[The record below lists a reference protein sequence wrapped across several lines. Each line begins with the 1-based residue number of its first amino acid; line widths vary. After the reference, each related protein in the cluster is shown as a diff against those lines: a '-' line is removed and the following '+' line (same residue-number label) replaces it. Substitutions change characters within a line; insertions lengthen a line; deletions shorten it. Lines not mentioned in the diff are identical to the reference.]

1 MSGQSLKC
9 AYCGVALPIA
19 FYGVDAWRVGNGFVC
34 NEFCAD
40 GLSLPNSDLGATLE
54 PNRDSDEVR
63 SSSP

>member
-19 FYGVDAWRVGNGFVC
+19 FYGVYAWRVGNGFVC

-40 GLSLPNSDLGATLE
+40 GLSPPVSDAKATLE
-54 PNRDSDEVR
+54 PSHVSNEFT

>member
-1 MSGQSLKC
+1 MSGRSLKC

-19 FYGVDAWRVGNGFVC
+19 SYGVDAWRVENGFVC

-40 GLSLPNSDLGATLE
+40 GLSPPASDMKAGLE
-54 PNRDSDEVR
+54 PNYEINELG